1 MKKQRHNV
9 QLRISWLLLIIWGC
23 FGLLLV
29 RFAWLQLVD
38 GDELAERAMTIAEEN
53 RARQSPRGKIL
64 DRNGRELAISRM
76 AKSLVINPSKV
87 KPEDRDNLVAQ
98 LSEILKLKP
107 EEISEDID
115 TGGVFV
121 YVKRRLEVDEEN
133 AIKELKEDNEYECL
147 ELHDEV
153 KRYYPNDMLAANV
166 LGFIGTEDKG
176 LAGMEQYADELL

>member
-9 QLRISWLLLIIWGC
+9 QLRISWLLLVIWCC

-38 GDELAERAMTIAEEN
+38 GDELAERAITIAEEN

-87 KPEDRDNLVAQ
+87 KPEDRENLVAQ

-107 EEISEDID
+107 EYFGHLI
-115 TGGVFV
+115 
-121 YVKRRLEVDEEN
+121 
-133 AIKELKEDNEYECL
+133 
-147 ELHDEV
+147 
-153 KRYYPNDMLAANV
+153 
-166 LGFIGTEDKG
+166 
-176 LAGMEQYADELL
+176 